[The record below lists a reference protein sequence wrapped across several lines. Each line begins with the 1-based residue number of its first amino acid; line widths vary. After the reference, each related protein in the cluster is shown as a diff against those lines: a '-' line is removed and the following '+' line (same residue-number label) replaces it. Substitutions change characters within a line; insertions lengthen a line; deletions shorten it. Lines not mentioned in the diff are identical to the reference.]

1 MDARNCTFHTQGCTV
16 EEAKEGVIV
25 MVAAY
30 NLYLGGYLPRLDP
43 ERSVHNRQELKT
55 KYKNIVS
62 MNNSNPQTVVRIS
75 NKTQAYVLNAC
86 VRIEADDAGI
96 LPRTEESEQ
105 IALEEQDGY
114 RILWK
119 AKDS

>member
-1 MDARNCTFHTQGCTV
+1 MTYIATFYSHLGAMRCKKLCDESGLPARLMPV
-16 EEAKEGVIV
+16 
-25 MVAAY
+25 
-30 NLYLGGYLPRLDP
+30 PRML
-43 ERSVHNRQELKT
+43 SSSCGT
-55 KYKNIVS
+55 
-62 MNNSNPQTVVRIS
+62 
-75 NKTQAYVLNAC
+75 C